1 METKSLFARIIT
13 ESNSEELCEA
23 QRMITK
29 ALDERRK
36 KAREDA
42 WNKVVNA
49 IKEYAI
55 TFGNI
60 EIETD
65 DYSFYLTTYDCYS
78 QNGRI
83 VIECEE
89 D

>member
-1 METKSLFARIIT
+1 MNKELTRIIT

-23 QRMITK
+23 QRMI
-29 ALDERRK
+29 AQVLDERRK

-55 TFGNI
+55 TFGSI
-60 EIETD
+60 ELETYD
-65 DYSFYLTTYDCYS
+65 ETFYLSAHDCYS
-78 QNGRI
+78 QDGRI
-83 VIECEE
+83 VLEYEE

>member
-1 METKSLFARIIT
+1 MNKELTRIIT

-23 QRMITK
+23 QRMI
-29 ALDERRK
+29 AQVLDERRK

-49 IKEYAI
+49 IKEYAV

-60 EIETD
+60 EVETD
-65 DYSFYLTTYDCYS
+65 DDAFYLSAHDCYS

-83 VIECEE
+83 VIEYEE